1 MTARQQRPAR
11 RRGEPASGVDWGG
24 PRQPAHPDAV
34 DLDQEGA
41 TRWGSPGLGARGP
54 QDATDWGGPADAAAP
69 RRGSPWGATARR
81 QRLMGVVFALLGL
94 VLATSAAMNLARS
107 AQAGHPWIP
116 PWLVAALGG
125 AGLVAA
131 AGYLAWAGGTPVR
144 READRWTPTLVD
156 AAAGL
161 TSGSVEVADPR
172 RLLGAGPAG
181 AGRQDAGQQ
190 AAGRQDGG
198 PPRVRVTSGPT
209 PIMGTSTVDPSRHAP
224 AGVAGAVGGFM
235 LAAALVCAV
244 VALVLGPAWLLAT
257 AALAV
262 GGITA
267 TRLAADWLGVY

>member
-11 RRGEPASGVDWGG
+11 RPRGEPASGVDWGG
-24 PRQPAHPDAV
+24 PRRPAHQDAI

-41 TRWGSPGLGARGP
+41 TRWGSPGPGARGQ
-54 QDATDWGGPADAAAP
+54 QDATDWGGPADATAP

-181 AGRQDAGQQ
+181 AGRQD
-190 AAGRQDGG
+190 GG

-209 PIMGTSTVDPSRHAP
+209 PMMGTSTVDPSRHAP

-267 TRLAADWLGVY
+267 IRLAADWLGVY

>member
-1 MTARQQRPAR
+1 M
-11 RRGEPASGVDWGG
+11 
-24 PRQPAHPDAV
+24 
-34 DLDQEGA
+34 
-41 TRWGSPGLGARGP
+41 
-54 QDATDWGGPADAAAP
+54 
-69 RRGSPWGATARR
+69 
-81 QRLMGVVFALLGL
+81 
-94 VLATSAAMNLARS
+94 
-107 AQAGHPWIP
+107 
-116 PWLVAALGG
+116 
-125 AGLVAA
+125 
-131 AGYLAWAGGTPVR
+131 R

-181 AGRQDAGQQ
+181 AGRQ

-198 PPRVRVTSGPT
+198 PPRVRVASGPT

>member
-1 MTARQQRPAR
+1 
-11 RRGEPASGVDWGG
+11 
-24 PRQPAHPDAV
+24 
-34 DLDQEGA
+34 
-41 TRWGSPGLGARGP
+41 
-54 QDATDWGGPADAAAP
+54 
-69 RRGSPWGATARR
+69 
-81 QRLMGVVFALLGL
+81 MGVVFALLGL

-181 AGRQDAGQQ
+181 AGRQD
-190 AAGRQDGG
+190 GG